1 MAKAKISKKCTA
13 DIYKHVEKAVPGIT
27 KNTTWDEAWNI
38 LSAAWEFEADLVHT
52 INEKTVFT
60 LYRDGLLVE
69 TYKLGDMWDEAK
81 GDFNYTD
88 IFRTVLDNITK
99 RRLYKR
105 PKLGKHTQKK
115 YDEEV
120 EKAKTKKQKEEP
132 VIEQETTVKKR
143 TRTTKSK

>member
-1 MAKAKISKKCTA
+1 MAVAKISKKCTA
-13 DIYKHVEKAVPGIT
+13 DILKHVQKIEPTIS

-38 LSAAWEFEADLVHT
+38 LSQEWEFEADLTHT
-52 INEKTVFT
+52 IKEKTVFT

-88 IFRTVLDNITK
+88 IFKTVLDNITK

-105 PKLGKHTQKK
+105 PKLGKRAQKK

-120 EKAKTKKQKEEP
+120 EKAKASKQKEEP
-132 VIEQETTVKKR
+132 VKEPEKPVKKR
-143 TRTTKSK
+143 TRTVKTK

>member
-1 MAKAKISKKCTA
+1 MAVVKISKKCTA
-13 DIYKHVEKAVPGIT
+13 DILKHVQKIEPTIS

-38 LSAAWEFEADLVHT
+38 LSQAWEFEADLVHT
-52 INEKTVFT
+52 VKEKTIFT

-69 TYKLGDMWDEAK
+69 TYKLGDMWDEVK

-88 IFRTVLDNITK
+88 IFKTVLDNITK

-105 PKLGKHTQKK
+105 PKLGKRAQKK

-120 EKAKTKKQKEEP
+120 EKAKVSRQKEESAKEP
-132 VIEQETTVKKR
+132 EKLVKKR
-143 TRTTKSK
+143 TRTIKTK

>member
-1 MAKAKISKKCTA
+1 MAVVKISKKCTA
-13 DIYKHVEKAVPGIT
+13 DILKHVLKIEPKIS
-27 KNTTWDEAWNI
+27 KSTTWDEAWNI

-52 INEKTVFT
+52 VKEKTVFT

-105 PKLGKHTQKK
+105 PKLGKRAQKK

-120 EKAKTKKQKEEP
+120 EKAKNSKKKEEP